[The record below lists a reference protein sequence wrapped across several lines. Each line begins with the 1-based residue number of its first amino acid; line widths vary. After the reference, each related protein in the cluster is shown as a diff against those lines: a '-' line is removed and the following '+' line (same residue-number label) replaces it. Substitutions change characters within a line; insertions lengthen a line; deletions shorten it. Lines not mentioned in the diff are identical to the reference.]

1 MIREHWRELGFWRW
15 WWHNRVPT
23 TARLVGALIAV
34 IVFLGGGF
42 LAADRLATASTGL
55 STGAYTFET
64 TVQKVVTVREHGKT
78 IVKRVPVVRRIAM
91 TPRTVMETRYDTR
104 VITTPGGVR
113 IVERKVVRTVPVIRR
128 RVVTVNGKTRTT
140 TETRLVQTT
149 RTQTQTQTQ
158 TQTTVVTNQNT
169 TTLEHTHTETNVRT
183 ETQPVTVKQ
192 TETQTTTVTVT
203 QTQTQTLPAQTVT
216 SILTVTLPIVTV
228 TVQGP

>member
-23 TARLVGALIAV
+23 AARLGSAAVAVLI
-34 IVFLGGGF
+34 FLGGGF

-64 TVQKVVTVREHGKT
+64 TVEKVVTVHEHGKT
-78 IVKRVPVVRRIAM
+78 VVKRVPVIRRITM
-91 TPRTVMETRYDTR
+91 TPQTVVQTVLDTR

-113 IVERKVVRTVPVIRR
+113 VVERKVVRTVPVISR

-140 TETRLVQTT
+140 TETRLIQTT

-158 TQTTVVTNQNT
+158 IQTAVVTNQNT
-169 TTLEHTHTETNVRT
+169 TTLEHTHTDTL
-183 ETQPVTVKQ
+183 
-192 TETQTTTVTVT
+192 TQTQTVTQTQTQTALVTVT
-203 QTQTQTLPAQTVT
+203 QTVTATQTLPAQTVT
-216 SILTVTLPIVTV
+216 DILTVTLPGITV
-228 TVQGP
+228 TVP

>member
-15 WWHNRVPT
+15 WWNNRVPT
-23 TARLVGALIAV
+23 TARLIGALIAV

-42 LAADRLATASTGL
+42 LAADRLATASAGL

-64 TVQKVVTVREHGKT
+64 TVEKVVTVREHGKT

-91 TPRTVMETRYDTR
+91 TPRTVMETRFDTR
-104 VITTPGGVR
+104 VITTPGGIR
-113 IVERKVVRTVPVIRR
+113 IVERRVVRTVPVIRR

-149 RTQTQTQTQ
+149 RIQTATQ

-192 TETQTTTVTVT
+192 TETQTNTVTVT

-216 SILTVTLPIVTV
+216 NILTVTLPVVTV
-228 TVQGP
+228 TIPGL